1 MSIVDEPLRRS
12 HLTWGLDPRGFSA
25 VSVMLSLI
33 KSPWVTHVIF
43 LGCFSETS
51 VLTGPLPL
59 VNWLWSSTTDPD
71 TRGLAPASQAQGPP
85 HLSHTDLVW
94 FSHNLKYKWFQ
105 DMRLQNL
112 LLFKLLFCCTEPG
125 NNGADTN
132 SLINHT
138 VLKTIGVPS
147 GLKPLVLEAAFFF
160 FVFFVKRGFWSTEL

>member
-1 MSIVDEPLRRS
+1 MSIVDEPLSRS
-12 HLTWGLDPRGFSA
+12 HLTWGLDPRDFSA
-25 VSVMLSLI
+25 VSVILSLI
-33 KSPWVTHVIF
+33 KSPWLTHVIF

-51 VLTGPLPL
+51 CWQVHSHLWIDYGPAPLTQTQGDLPLPHRHRAL
-59 VNWLWSSTTDPD
+59 
-71 TRGLAPASQAQGPP
+71 PP
-85 HLSHTDLVW
+85 RLSHTDLVW

-138 VLKTIGVPS
+138 VLKTVGVPS

-160 FVFFVKRGFWSTEL
+160 SL